1 MFLIIDDASYL
12 YEDQTISCAH
22 LEHPHFSSHLALHN
36 SRYTCYKARLGI
48 VFPS

>member
-12 YEDQTISCAH
+12 YEDQTISYTKRY
-22 LEHPHFSSHLALHN
+22 PHFSSHLTLHN